1 MNAVCC
7 VFAAEITI
15 LKKSN
20 TRRDIGGVFFLCP
33 SCSVERK
40 HLQIDGSLVHSL
52 GFNAERVEGSCFV
65 RLVQFSIVLIDF
77 SFVERGETD
86 PSLCKSFR
94 CGFTG
99 RYQG

>member
-1 MNAVCC
+1 M
-7 VFAAEITI
+7 E
-15 LKKSN
+15 
-20 TRRDIGGVFFLCP
+20 RR
-33 SCSVERK
+33 

-86 PSLCKSFR
+86 RSFH
-94 CGFTG
+94 
-99 RYQG
+99 